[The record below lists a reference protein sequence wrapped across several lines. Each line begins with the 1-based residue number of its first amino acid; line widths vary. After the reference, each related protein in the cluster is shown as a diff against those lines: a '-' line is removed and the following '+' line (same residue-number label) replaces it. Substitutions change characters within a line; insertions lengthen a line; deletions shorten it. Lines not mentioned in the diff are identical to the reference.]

1 MSRKQ
6 EAIRDYLSHEDLLQQ
21 LGYNFYK
28 PKTGSL
34 GRAIIQASKN
44 HRSIGWL
51 KNQLDTYFKRQN
63 KNKKGKKK
71 HNGNQK

>member
-51 KNQLDTYFKRQN
+51 KNQLDTYFKRHN

-71 HNGNQK
+71 YNGNQK

>member
-6 EAIRDYLSHEDLLQQ
+6 EVIRDYLSHEDLLQQ

-51 KNQLDTYFKRQN
+51 KSQLDTYFKRQN
-63 KNKKGKKK
+63 KSKKGKKK

>member
-6 EAIRDYLSHEDLLQQ
+6 VAIREYLSHEDLLQQ

-34 GRAIIQASKN
+34 GRAIIQASKSN
-44 HRSIGWL
+44 KSIGWL
-51 KNQLDTYFKRQN
+51 KNHLDTYFKKQN

-71 HNGNQK
+71 YNGNQK